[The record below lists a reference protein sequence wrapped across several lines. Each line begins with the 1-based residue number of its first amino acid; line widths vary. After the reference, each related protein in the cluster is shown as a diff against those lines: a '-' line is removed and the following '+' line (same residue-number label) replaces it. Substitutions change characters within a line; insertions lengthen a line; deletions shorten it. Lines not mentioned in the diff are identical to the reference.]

1 MHPKVQPAQG
11 IFLFYQLMQP
21 GRIRDAGLSGQD
33 RTVQRKP
40 GLGDEIL
47 ILLDIRH
54 QQFVVQILAGLL
66 QLIQSGQCNGCVEL
80 QAALRADVLRYGWI

>member
-40 GLGDEIL
+40 GWVMRFSSSL
-47 ILLDIRH
+47 I
-54 QQFVVQILAGLL
+54 
-66 QLIQSGQCNGCVEL
+66 SGTSSSWFRYL
-80 QAALRADVLRYGWI
+80 QASSS